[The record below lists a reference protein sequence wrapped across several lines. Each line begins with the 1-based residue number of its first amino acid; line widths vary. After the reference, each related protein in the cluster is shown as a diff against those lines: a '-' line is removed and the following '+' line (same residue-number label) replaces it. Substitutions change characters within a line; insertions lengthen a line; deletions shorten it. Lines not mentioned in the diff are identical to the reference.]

1 MTHCVLVDGRM
12 GGMKTMDAI
21 ERLHHDAIV
30 CDLHVDT
37 LQRLAKGE
45 SLAGN
50 GGHLDLPRM
59 RRGGLDL
66 QFFAVWVDPVY
77 LPRREGERDRS
88 YERANA
94 LIDAFEREMQT
105 HSAAVQ
111 PARTAA
117 EARRIVAAGG
127 IAAALGIEGGHAI
140 ENDLGKLEALYRR
153 GVRYMGLTWNNSLD
167 WADAAKEETLH
178 GTRHGGLTGF
188 GEQVVRRMND
198 LGMIVDLSH
207 AAESTFWHV
216 LRVSRAPVM
225 ASHSDAWALT
235 PHFRNLKDDQIRAL
249 AAHGGIIGIN
259 FYCAFLDTTFMQR
272 QMQAEEHLKDQ
283 VEAIET
289 AHLYDF
295 PTQCTLAR
303 RLLDAEMGPTPVPAT
318 RIADHV
324 LHMVQ
329 LVGPDHV
336 ALGSDFDGTAAV
348 PDDMPDVEHLP
359 LVTRLLHQRGL
370 DDNAIR
376 KILGENVLRFFERV
390 CG

>member
-1 MTHCVLVDGRM
+1 L
-12 GGMKTMDAI
+12 DASDK
-21 ERLHHDAIV
+21 LHHDAIV

-37 LQRLAKGE
+37 LQRLVKGE
-45 SLAGN
+45 GLSGN

-77 LPRREGERDRS
+77 LPRAAGERDRS
-88 YERANA
+88 FERANQ
-94 LIDAFEREMQT
+94 LIDAFEREMRA
-105 HSAAVQ
+105 HAPAVQ
-111 PARTAA
+111 PVRSAR
-117 EARRIVAAGG
+117 EARDVLAAGG

-140 ENDLGKLEALYRR
+140 ENDLGKLEAFHRR
-153 GVRYMGLTWNNSLD
+153 GVRYLGLTWNNTLD

-178 GTRHGGLTGF
+178 GTRHGGLTTF
-188 GEQVVRRMND
+188 GEQVVRKMND
-198 LGMIVDLSH
+198 LGMVVDLSH

-225 ASHSDAWALT
+225 ASHSDAYALT
-235 PHFRNLKDDQIRAL
+235 PHFRNLKDEQIRAL
-249 AAHGGIIGIN
+249 AAQGGIIGIN

-272 QMQAEEHLKDQ
+272 QMQAEVACKSEID
-283 VEAIET
+283 AIEA
-289 AHLYDF
+289 AHPYDF

-303 RLLDAEMGPTPVPAT
+303 TVMDRAMGPTPVPAS
-318 RIADHV
+318 RIADHAM
-324 LHMVQ
+324 HMVN

-348 PDDMPDVEHLP
+348 PDDLPDVAHLP
-359 LVTRLLHQRGL
+359 LVTRLLQERGL
-370 DDNAIR
+370 SDGAIR
-376 KILGENVLRFFERV
+376 KILGENVLRFFDRV